1 MARVNCFHKLLNRA
15 QNETYI
21 TSSEFLS
28 LTQWMKRVAP
38 WASSID
44 ECWEE
49 MRKSADLNASARIYN
64 GKTYAEMRKAIG

>member
-1 MARVNCFHKLLNRA
+1 M
-15 QNETYI
+15 
-21 TSSEFLS
+21 
-28 LTQWMKRVAP
+28 
-38 WASSID
+38 D